1 MFTPKLLTPLL
12 ALLSQSAPRTT
23 TATPA
28 STTSPF
34 RTLALASPLE
44 RLGVPAD
51 LAKMLER
58 LASVALVVALMFVA
72 LRLVPWVERLILE
85 KARKTGPHSATQ
97 SDIDLNQRV
106 ETLTRVV
113 TSLFR
118 AAILSVAVVMALG
131 ELGMEIK
138 PLLAGAGIAGVAVGF
153 GAQTI
158 VKDFF
163 SGFFILLEDQFDVGD
178 TVTIGAVTGKV
189 ERMTLRVTMIRDPNG
204 TAHFIPNSAIAQVAN
219 RTHGWARASVDLTF
233 RAKVRVALA
242 KELLEEAAKHAKTVA
257 PLDDDAEGEVTIE
270 GPNELEWG
278 GTKWTLAVRAPA
290 TQLAAYKRAL
300 VEALHFVLESKG
312 YEPDDGG
319 RLGSS

>member
-1 MFTPKLLTPLL
+1 MFTDVLVTFV
-12 ALLSQSAPRTT
+12 AQSTT
-23 TATPA
+23 RA
-28 STTSPF
+28 STPTPSGSSLSF
-34 RTLALASPLE
+34 RALALASPLE
-44 RLGVPAD
+44 RLGVAPD
-51 LAKMLER
+51 LAKLLER
-58 LASVALVVALMFVA
+58 LASVAAVVALMFVA
-72 LRLVPWVERLILE
+72 LRLVPWAERLILD
-85 KARKTGPHSATQ
+85 KAKKSGTHTATQ
-97 SDIDLNQRV
+97 SEIDINQRV

-163 SGFFILLEDQFDVGD
+163 AGFFILLEDQYDVGD
-178 TVTIGAVTGKV
+178 TVSIGTVTGKV
-189 ERMTLRVTMIRDPNG
+189 ERMTLRVTMIRDVHG
-204 TAHFIPNSAIAQVAN
+204 TAYFIPNSAISQVAN
-219 RTHGWARASVDLTF
+219 RTHGWSRASVDLTF
-233 RAKVRVALA
+233 RAKVRVGLA
-242 KELLEEAAKHAKTVA
+242 KDLLEEAAKHAKTLE
-257 PLDDDAEGEVTIE
+257 PLKEDAEAEVTIE

-278 GTKWTLAVRAPA
+278 GTKWTVAVRAPA
-290 TQLAAYKRAL
+290 TLVSVYKRAL
-300 VEALHFVLESKG
+300 VESLHHVFEARG

>member
-1 MFTPKLLTPLL
+1 MVDT
-12 ALLSQSAPRTT
+12 LLSLVAQSTT
-23 TATPA
+23 RTATNTPA
-28 STTSPF
+28 GTSSLPF

-44 RLGVPAD
+44 RLGVAPD
-51 LAKMLER
+51 LARLVER
-58 LASVALVVALMFVA
+58 LASIAAVVALMFVA
-72 LRLVPWVERLILE
+72 LRLVPWAERLILD
-85 KARKTGPHSATQ
+85 KARKSGSHTATQ
-97 SDIDLNQRV
+97 SEIDLNQRV

-118 AAILSVAVVMALG
+118 AAILSVAVVMVLG

-189 ERMTLRVTMIRDPNG
+189 ERMTLRVTMVRDASG

-219 RTHGWARASVDLTF
+219 RTHGWSRASVDLTF
-233 RAKVRVALA
+233 RAKVRVGLA
-242 KELLEEAAKHAKTVA
+242 KDLLEDAAKHAKTVA
-257 PLDDDAEGEVTIE
+257 PLADDAEAEISIE

-278 GTKWTLAVRAPA
+278 GTKWTVAVRAPA
-290 TQLAAYKRAL
+290 TLVATYKRAL
-300 VEALHFVLESKG
+300 VEAIHFVLESKG